1 VSEAESFAY
10 TLPMIDLLDVAL
22 ALLPPRGSEGL
33 TPLQL
38 KALSAIERSPGSGV
52 VELASILKV
61 DKAAASRVVTS
72 LRQRELVSGSKVTRD
87 RRRFE
92 LALTS
97 QGRAELHATRRASTR
112 IADELVGS
120 VPARD
125 RERVRA
131 GIAVLAKALRDSQQI
146 PPRADPSQSDGG

>member
-1 VSEAESFAY
+1 
-10 TLPMIDLLDVAL
+10 MIDLLDVAL
-22 ALLPPRGSEGL
+22 ALLPPRGSDGL

-52 VELASILKV
+52 VELASFLQV
-61 DKAAASRVVTS
+61 DKAAASRMVAS

-97 QGRAELHATRRASTR
+97 RGRAELHATRRASAR

-120 VPARD
+120 VAPRD

-131 GIAVLAKALRDSQQI
+131 GFAVLAKALQDARQI
-146 PPRADPSQSDGG
+146 PPRAVLSQSDGG

>member
-1 VSEAESFAY
+1 M
-10 TLPMIDLLDVAL
+10 TDLLDVAL
-22 ALLPPRGSEGL
+22 ALLPPRGSDGL

-38 KALSAIERSPGSGV
+38 KALGAIERSPGSGV
-52 VELASILKV
+52 VELGSMLQV

-72 LRQRELVSGSKVTRD
+72 LRQRELVTGSRVTRD

-97 QGRAELHATRRASTR
+97 QGRAELHATRRASAR
-112 IADELVGS
+112 IAANLVGS

-125 RERVRA
+125 RERVRV
-131 GIAVLAKALRDSQQI
+131 GLAVLAKALQDARQVL
-146 PPRADPSQSDGG
+146 PSG

>member
-1 VSEAESFAY
+1 MTE
-10 TLPMIDLLDVAL
+10 LLDVAL
-22 ALLPPRGSEGL
+22 ALLPPRGSDGL

-52 VELASILKV
+52 VELASILQV

-72 LRQRELVSGSKVTRD
+72 LRQRELVAGSKVTRD

-97 QGRAELHATRRASTR
+97 HGRSELHATRRASKR
-112 IADELVGS
+112 IVDELVGS

-131 GIAVLAKALRDSQQI
+131 GLAVLAKALHDSRQTAPI
-146 PPRADPSQSDGG
+146 ADRQS